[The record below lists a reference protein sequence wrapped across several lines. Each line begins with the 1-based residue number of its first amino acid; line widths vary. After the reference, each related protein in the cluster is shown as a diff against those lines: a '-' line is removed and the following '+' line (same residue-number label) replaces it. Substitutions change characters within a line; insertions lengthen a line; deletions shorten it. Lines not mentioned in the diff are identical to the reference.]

1 MGKQEK
7 IENIGERMGTI
18 VGNMYSFVS
27 VPPSIVLYAALK
39 EDFSLLLPKLLL
51 S

>member
-7 IENIGERMGTI
+7 IEKIGEGMEAI
-18 VGNMYSFVS
+18 VGNVYSFVS

-39 EDFSLLLPKLLL
+39 EDVSVLPKLLL

>member
-7 IENIGERMGTI
+7 IENIGEGMEAI
-18 VGNMYSFVS
+18 VGNVYSFVS
-27 VPPSIVLYAALK
+27 VPPSIVLCAALK
-39 EDFSLLLPKLLL
+39 EDVSVLLPKLLL